1 MESGSSINDIEDDDN
16 EEFEKLSPGDISNI
30 LRFSAD
36 KKYKIQFLR
45 SLVETKKINMQKMT
59 YPLSINQMF
68 LETIRTWIIQGTED
82 FPNLVEL
89 IE

>member
-45 SLVETKKINMQKMT
+45 SLVETKKNKYAENDVSVINKSDVFRNYQ
-59 YPLSINQMF
+59 
-68 LETIRTWIIQGTED
+68 
-82 FPNLVEL
+82 NLNSSRYRRFSKFS
-89 IE
+89 